1 MIKFENDNLGKVV
14 IRFRHTLPS
23 ISLPNQNNSLV
34 SILEGIKVHQGK
46 TECTIN
52 IDCDET
58 NCPMYV
64 FFGMA
69 HTHPSD
75 HYKKETGRLLS
86 LTRAVENMVASKL
99 FSEADGRAV
108 MAGYYSR

>member
-1 MIKFENDNLGKVV
+1 MIKFEDNNMGKVV
-14 IRFRHTLPS
+14 IRFCHTLPS
-23 ISLPNQNNSLV
+23 VTVPNQNNSLV
-34 SILEGIKVHQGK
+34 SILNGIKVNQGE

-52 IDCDET
+52 IDCDEN
-58 NCPMYV
+58 NCPVYV
-64 FFGMA
+64 FFGTA

-75 HYKKETGRLLS
+75 HYKKETGRILS
-86 LTRAVENMVASKL
+86 LTRAVESMVASDL